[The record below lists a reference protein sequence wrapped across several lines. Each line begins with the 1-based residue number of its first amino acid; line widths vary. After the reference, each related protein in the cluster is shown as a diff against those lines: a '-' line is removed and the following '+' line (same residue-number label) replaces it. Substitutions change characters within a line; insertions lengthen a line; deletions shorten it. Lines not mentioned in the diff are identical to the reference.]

1 MKRFFGIKN
10 MRAYTFKNKPPA
22 SLAGFTM
29 VELLV
34 VMAIIGILLSI
45 ALPSYSSY
53 IKKARRTEAK
63 ATLMQ
68 TAQFMQRFY
77 AANDSYQTDR
87 AGNAVFDKIPASFKR
102 TPDGGD
108 AIYALTVAAD
118 TSGGNG
124 FTLQMTPVAGA
135 MMADDECGAL
145 TLTGTNARGVVV
157 GGAAGAAAL
166 RDRCWK

>member
-1 MKRFFGIKN
+1 
-10 MRAYTFKNKPPA
+10 MRVYSIINKSRPKW
-22 SLAGFTM
+22 AGFTLI
-29 VELLV
+29 ELLV

-102 TPDGGD
+102 TPDGGE
-108 AIYALTVAAD
+108 AIYALTLAAD
-118 TSGGNG
+118 TAGGNG

-145 TLTGTNARGVVV
+145 TLTGTNLRGVLV
-157 GGAAGAAAL
+157 GGSAGAAAL

>member
-1 MKRFFGIKN
+1 
-10 MRAYTFKNKPPA
+10 MRLC
-22 SLAGFTM
+22 SLIDKSKARSGGFTLI
-29 VELLV
+29 ELLV

-102 TPDGGD
+102 TPEGGD
-108 AIYALTVAAD
+108 AIY
-118 TSGGNG
+118 G
-124 FTLQMTPVAGA
+124 
-135 MMADDECGAL
+135 L
-145 TLTGTNARGVVV
+145 TLPADSLSSGS
-157 GGAAGAAAL
+157 
-166 RDRCWK
+166 

>member
-1 MKRFFGIKN
+1 
-10 MRAYTFKNKPPA
+10 MRLC
-22 SLAGFTM
+22 SLIDKSKARSGGFTLI
-29 VELLV
+29 ELLV

-102 TPDGGD
+102 TPEGGD
-108 AIYALTVAAD
+108 AIYGLTLPAD
-118 TSGGNG
+118 SLSSGS
-124 FTLQMTPVAGA
+124 FSLQMTPVAGA

-145 TLTGTNARGVVV
+145 TLTGTNLRGVLV

>member
-1 MKRFFGIKN
+1 
-10 MRAYTFKNKPPA
+10 MRVRSFKNKA
-22 SLAGFTM
+22 ALGLLGFTLI
-29 VELLV
+29 ELLV

-63 ATLMQ
+63 TTLMQ

-102 TPDGGD
+102 TPTGGD
-108 AIYALTVAAD
+108 AIYALTLAAD
-118 TSGGNG
+118 NSGGIG
-124 FTLQMTPVAGA
+124 FTLQMTPVAGG

-145 TLTGTNARGVVV
+145 TLTGTNARGVLV
-157 GGAAGAAAL
+157 GGSAGADAL
-166 RDRCWK
+166 RDYCWK